1 MEEKRIVLKVSKETA
16 PVNLGSAIVRKIE
29 EGEKITV
36 RAIGVEAVNQAV
48 KGIATAVCFSKEKG
62 KRIYFI
68 PYFSNID
75 FNGET
80 KKAIEFDVEE
90 V

>member
-1 MEEKRIVLKVSKETA
+1 MEEKRIVLKVSKKTA
-16 PVNLGSAIVRKIE
+16 PVKLGSVIIRKLE
-29 EGEKITV
+29 EKEKITV

-62 KRIYFI
+62 KSIYFI
-68 PYFSNID
+68 PYFSDIE
-75 FNGET
+75 FNGEL
-80 KKAIEFDVEE
+80 KKAIEFDIEE